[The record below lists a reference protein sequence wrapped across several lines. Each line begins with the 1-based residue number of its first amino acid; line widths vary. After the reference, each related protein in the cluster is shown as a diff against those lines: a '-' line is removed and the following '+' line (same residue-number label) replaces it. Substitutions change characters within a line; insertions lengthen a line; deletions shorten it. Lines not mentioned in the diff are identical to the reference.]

1 MSKQKRRTGS
11 RPPASMAERGAGAA
25 PDAPLAFLIDHWE
38 TFAVLAYASYLEAG
52 RGLVL
57 MDIVDEQATAAY
69 ISARAIETTVGGWPD
84 SATEQR
90 VRTYTPAHEVVFVV
104 LRNGA
109 GARTYW
115 LKGRGDASPLAAY
128 QRWRETTPTSSA

>member
-1 MSKQKRRTGS
+1 MRKKHK
-11 RPPASMAERGAGAA
+11 EA
-25 PDAPLAFLIDHWE
+25 PDAPLTFLIDHWE
-38 TFAVLAYASYLEAG
+38 TFAVMAYAGHLEQG

-57 MDIVDEQATAAY
+57 MDIVDEEATAAY
-69 ISARAIETTVGGWPD
+69 VSAHAIETTGGGWPD

-90 VRTYTPAHEVVFVV
+90 VCTYTPAREVVFVV
-104 LRNGA
+104 LQNGA

-128 QRWRETTPTSSA
+128 QRWRASTTITSA